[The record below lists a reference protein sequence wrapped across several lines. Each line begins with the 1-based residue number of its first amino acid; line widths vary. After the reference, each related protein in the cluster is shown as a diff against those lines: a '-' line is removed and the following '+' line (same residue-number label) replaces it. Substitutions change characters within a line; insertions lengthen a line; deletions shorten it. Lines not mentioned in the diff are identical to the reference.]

1 MFAAML
7 EVNPK
12 PEQFNAYLG
21 MAKVLRPELE
31 KIDGFIDNN
40 RYASL
45 TREGWLLSLSS
56 WRDEKALVRWRS
68 QAAHHKI
75 MQAARDR
82 VFSDYRL
89 RIGQVLS
96 DNQLPA
102 GQVLIEQRL
111 DVTETGRGTA
121 VTLHEGK
128 FSPDGVKQA
137 GAEAVAKSLGV
148 DTSAAGLVAWDVF
161 DALMTPGDVI
171 AVVTWRDQAAAEAFE
186 REAATADGLRQRNVR
201 IIREY
206 GMFDRREA
214 PQYFAEAQRTQ

>member
-21 MAKVLRPELE
+21 MAMVLRPELE

-89 RIGQVLS
+89 RIGQVVS
-96 DNQLPA
+96 DDQLPA

-111 DVTETGRGTA
+111 DVTATGRGTA
-121 VTLHEGK
+121 VTLREGK
-128 FSPDGVKQA
+128 FSPDWVKRA
-137 GAEAVAKSLGV
+137 GAEGVAKSLGV
-148 DTSAAGLVAWDVF
+148 DTRAPGLVAWDVF
-161 DALMTPGDVI
+161 DALTTPGDVI
-171 AVVTWRDQAAAEAFE
+171 AVVTWRDQAAAQAFE
-186 REAATADGLRQRNVR
+186 HDAATADGLRQRNVR